1 MKKFFHHSY
10 VIFETNMNLNID
22 PIYFPH
28 LLFSP
33 VLFFCFSGGRNTP
46 GLEQGFSDWIFGEVS
61 GSLCITQYLIQS
73 FNLILFWFVWGD
85 YQSLSL
91 SFKRF

>member
-33 VLFFCFSGGRNTP
+33 VLFFCLSGGRNTP

-61 GSLCITQYLIQS
+61 GNLCITQYLIQS